1 MHKESNLFKLFRAQS
16 NSTVFYVFST
26 SVSCLKSHC
35 DVREMSTFIIYIM
48 LVLNNT
54 KLIKARAESVALGRQ
69 P

>member
-1 MHKESNLFKLFRAQS
+1 VHKESNLFKLFRAQS

-26 SVSCLKSHC
+26 SVSCLKSHH
-35 DVREMSTFIIYIM
+35 DIREMSTFILYVM

-54 KLIKARAESVALGRQ
+54 KLIKAREKSVALGRQ